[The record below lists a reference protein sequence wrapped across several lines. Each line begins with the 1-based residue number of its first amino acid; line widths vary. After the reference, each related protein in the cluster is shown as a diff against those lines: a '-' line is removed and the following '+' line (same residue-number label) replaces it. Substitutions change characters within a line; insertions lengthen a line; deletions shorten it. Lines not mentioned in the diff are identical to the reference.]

1 MLSLNE
7 FKSILANLQDP
18 DIKIDEA
25 VNYLMSHQYIDD
37 DFLNAFGEMRQALA
51 SRSYK
56 YILYSFV
63 ALNRQAGHKLSVDDL
78 LSIAQF
84 IFYEGDY
91 MYTSRR
97 ENLDFVDFLRMYAKI
112 YTVQTGHRNPFMHMD
127 FMPMNLSPLYAKLAT
142 LNQTYG
148 LDVKTILNYCY
159 SQTSCEASGE
169 LFDLWYSYVT
179 DIPHEKNESLTP
191 KNLLYA
197 YNLAAMKNNE
207 QATIFKLTQFS
218 GGQFFFRK
226 QGKNIIVRAAIPVN
240 PETNEV
246 AYEWIKL
253 WVDHVGE
260 IEVKSL
266 ADHKRDNDIPF
277 GSLLYELTI
286 PLTPNSLVMVD
297 DNDVGVTPRLPN
309 QVRQS
314 LFAGT
319 DWICFYEGP
328 SRINI
333 NRSRLI
339 ELRKARG
346 LTQKEA
352 AVAVNTS
359 PRTFQNWESKKSG
372 ASPDMDSLIRLMFLY
387 DVSDIKA
394 FIEVKKFFDIGD
406 EKFRSGASLEEMYP
420 LHYNGELEPMEGLLA
435 VLEEFQKETD
445 KKGGD

>member
-7 FKSILANLQDP
+7 FKSILASLQDP
-18 DIKIDEA
+18 EIKIDEA
-25 VNYLMSHQYIDD
+25 VNFLMSHQYIDD
-37 DFLNAFGEMRQALA
+37 DFLNAFGDVRQAMA
-51 SRSYK
+51 ARSYK
-56 YILYSFV
+56 YNLFSFI
-63 ALNRQAGHKLSVDDL
+63 ALNRQAGHKLSGDDL
-78 LSIAQF
+78 LNVAPF
-84 IFYEGDY
+84 IFFEGDY
-91 MYTSRR
+91 MSTSRR
-97 ENLDFVDFLRMYAKI
+97 ENLDIIDFLRMKTKI
-112 YTVQTGHRNPFMHMD
+112 YPIQTGHRSPFIGMD
-127 FMPMNLSPLYAKLAT
+127 YMPMNLSPLYEKLAT

-169 LFDLWYSYVT
+169 LFDLWYDYIT
-179 DIPHEKNESLTP
+179 CLPHEKNESLTP
-191 KNLLYA
+191 KNLLFA
-197 YNLAAMKNNE
+197 YNLAAVKNNE
-207 QATIFKLTQFS
+207 QTTIFKLTQFS

-226 QGKNIIVRAAIPVN
+226 HGKNIVIRAALPVD

-266 ADHKRDNDIPF
+266 AEHKRDNDMPF
-277 GSLLYELTI
+277 GALFFELTI

-297 DNDVGVTPRLPN
+297 DNDVNVTPRLPN

-319 DWICFYEGP
+319 DWICYYEGP

-420 LHYNGELEPMEGLLA
+420 LNGEIEPLDGLLA
-435 VLEEFQKETD
+435 VLEEYSDD